1 MCVAGVCTGLCG
13 GQRVTAVP
21 TATGPQ
27 ARLKSCRPITLE
39 KLGAAT
45 GATAQ
50 ELQPAGKMAFLGGH
64 DQR

>member
-1 MCVAGVCTGLCG
+1 MCASSARTGLCG

-27 ARLKSCRPITLE
+27 ARLKSCRPITLK
-39 KLGAAT
+39 KLGAGI
-45 GATAQ
+45 GAPAQ
-50 ELQPAGKMAFLGGH
+50 ELQSARKMVLVRRL